1 MFQVYSISFYKID
14 KFILSYFA
22 WYRFQ
27 LTLHHD
33 RKKSYLTKYKEITTE
48 GPQPVNN
55 LKNYA
60 VKTAAIIALV
70 LAIAGIIFLA
80 TPKVSISVT
89 PSMLYFFALSSE
101 FS

>member
-1 MFQVYSISFYKID
+1 MFQVYSISFYKLD

-27 LTLHHD
+27 LTLPHD
-33 RKKSYLTKYKEITTE
+33 RKKKLFNE

-60 VKTAAIIALV
+60 VKTAAIMALV

-89 PSMLYFFALSSE
+89 PSMLYLFALSSE